1 MNWRKLSL
9 QTQICFRR
17 NVFKKA
23 ENELL
28 PNSLKQIKPNGALS
42 NFLSLC
48 QNEVLKSKYRFI
60 KIQLMMK

>member
-28 PNSLKQIKPNGALS
+28 PNSLFKADKT
-42 NFLSLC
+42 
-48 QNEVLKSKYRFI
+48 
-60 KIQLMMK
+60 